1 MILRRL
7 FSHSF
12 KPLQKLL
19 NSTTHSP
26 LKSFIINSLPKS
38 SFSSQKPTLKQ
49 ERKEETTKFFVPPP
63 REPYNDKDDA
73 DEINKY
79 VEFPKELY
87 LKLIGFS
94 SQKLLN
100 NLK

>member
-12 KPLQKLL
+12 LSLQKCL
-19 NSTTHSP
+19 NSPTPRSI
-26 LKSFIINSLPKS
+26 LLNSLPKS
-38 SFSSQKPTLKQ
+38 SFSSQRPAVKQ
-49 ERKEETTKFFVPPP
+49 ERLEETTKFFVPPP
-63 REPYNDKDDA
+63 REPYNEKDDV

-94 SQKLLN
+94 YQKP
-100 NLK
+100 KIP